1 MRIDDV
7 YLRFCLFFRSPSLL
21 NLALH
26 PPSTLSRSLRKM
38 STTMSDRVLRWA
50 SSHPIL
56 TGFFA
61 LVLLATLYLKWKE
74 ASRGPSVWAN
84 LPGPERTSFLLGYSR
99 DPKKKFG
106 VKNPTAQDREPI
118 IGDDGADITDTPG
131 VSTARLYDEYGC
143 DHLIF
148 PRPLGAD
155 LLVTRDAATMNHI
168 LNDSYNYRRSKA
180 GTKATKIIIG
190 DGVVAVFGDEHKKQ
204 RRMLAPAFS
213 VDSLKAL
220 MPIFTD
226 ATNKMMDRFEK
237 DTSLEER
244 WGKDVKDSVKWF
256 GRVTLD
262 IIGRAGFDYDFGAV
276 EQGPNG
282 LAVRSTF
289 HDAMTSTMNVSPID
303 AVVGA
308 FMFFVVPS
316 LLYILPLTE
325 NVRKLREMRSE
336 LIKTSHKIVQ
346 AKAKQIRKELEAG
359 VDAKETFAGKKDI
372 LHLLMRA
379 NMSPEIRAEDRLSD
393 ETLAGQIVT
402 FIFAGHETSGNT
414 MSWCTF
420 FLALDLEYQQ
430 KLRKHIRETL
440 KALGKDGEAIEDLTW
455 ADLNSEQM
463 RPLDLC
469 IQETL
474 RLRPP
479 ITTTFRYAT
488 KDDQLPVTTP
498 FKTKDGRTLNHI
510 PITAG
515 KEVAISVTGNN
526 MDAKY
531 FGPNP
536 HLFQP
541 ERWNSLP
548 ELHAKSKLPSPYGSF
563 VFNGGPKVCIGN
575 KFAMTEMKIILIRV
589 LAKYRIEPVEG
600 LKYKSVEAVVQRP
613 AVIGFEKEGSQLPL
627 RFVSDP
633 L

>member
-1 MRIDDV
+1 
-7 YLRFCLFFRSPSLL
+7 
-21 NLALH
+21 
-26 PPSTLSRSLRKM
+26 M
-38 STTMSDRVLRWA
+38 STTISDMVLRWSHA
-50 SSHPIL
+50 HPIL
-56 TGFFA
+56 AGLFVPIVA
-61 LVLLATLYLKWKE
+61 ITLYLGLKE
-74 ASRGPSVWAN
+74 ATRGPSVWAN
-84 LPGPERTSFLLGYSR
+84 LPGPKRTSYFLGFSR
-99 DPKKKFG
+99 DSKKKFG
-106 VKNPTAQDREPI
+106 VKNPKAADREPI
-118 IGDDGADITDTPG
+118 LGDGDVDITDTPG
-131 VSTARLYDEYGC
+131 VPTARLYDEHGT
-143 DHLIF
+143 DHLVF
-148 PRPLGAD
+148 PRPLGGE
-155 LLVTRDAATMNHI
+155 LLVTRDAATMNHV
-168 LNDSYNYRRSKA
+168 LNDSYNYTRSTA

-190 DGVVAVFGDEHKKQ
+190 DGIVAVFGDEHKKQ
-204 RRMLAPAFS
+204 RKMLAPAFS
-213 VDSLKAL
+213 VESLRGL
-220 MPIFTD
+220 MPIFTH
-226 ATNKMMDRFEK
+226 ATNQMMDRFAK
-237 DTSLEER
+237 DTSLEKR

-289 HDAMTSTMNVSPID
+289 HAAMTSTMNVSPLD
-303 AVVGA
+303 AIVGA

-316 LLYILPLTE
+316 LLYILPLTD

-336 LIKTSHKIVQ
+336 LIKVSHKIVQ

-359 VDAKETFAGKKDI
+359 VDAKETFGGKKDI

-379 NMSPEIRAEDRLSD
+379 NMSPEIREEDRMSD

-402 FIFAGHETSGNT
+402 FIFAGHETTATT
-414 MSWCTF
+414 MSWCTY
-420 FLALDLEYQQ
+420 FLALNPEYQQ
-430 KLRKHIRETL
+430 TLRSKIQKALR
-440 KALGKDGEAIEDLTW
+440 ALGKDAEAIEELAW
-455 ADLNSEQM
+455 SDLNSDEM
-463 RPLDLC
+463 RPLDHA

-479 ITTTFRYAT
+479 VVTTFRYAA

-498 FKTKDGRTLNHI
+498 LKTKDGRTLSSI

-515 KEVAISVTGNN
+515 KEIAISVTGNN
-526 MDAKY
+526 LDEKY
-531 FGPNP
+531 FGPET
-536 HLFQP
+536 HLFKP
-541 ERWNSLP
+541 DRWNNLP

-613 AVIGFEKEGSQLPL
+613 AVIGYEKEGSQLPL
-627 RFVSDP
+627 RFVVDP

>member
-1 MRIDDV
+1 
-7 YLRFCLFFRSPSLL
+7 
-21 NLALH
+21 
-26 PPSTLSRSLRKM
+26 M
-38 STTMSDRVLRWA
+38 STTLSDKVLRWA
-50 SSHPIL
+50 SLHPIL
-56 TGFFA
+56 SGLFA
-61 LVLLATLYLKWKE
+61 LILVATLYLGWKE

-99 DPKKKFG
+99 NSKKKFS
-106 VKNPTAQDREPI
+106 VKNPKAADREPI
-118 IGDDGADITDTPG
+118 IGDDGTDITDTPG
-131 VSTARLYDEYGC
+131 VSTARLYDEYQC

-148 PRPLGAD
+148 PRPLGGD
-155 LLVTRDAATMNHI
+155 LLITRDVATMNHI
-168 LNDSYNYRRSKA
+168 INDSYNYQRSAA
-180 GTKATKIIIG
+180 GTKATK
-190 DGVVAVFGDEHKKQ
+190 
-204 RRMLAPAFS
+204 
-213 VDSLKAL
+213 
-220 MPIFTD
+220 
-226 ATNKMMDRFEK
+226 
-237 DTSLEER
+237 DTSFEER

-325 NVRKLREMRSE
+325 NVRKMREMRSE
-336 LIKTSHKIVQ
+336 LIKVSQKIVA

-379 NMSPEIRAEDRLSD
+379 NMSPEIRPEDRLSD
-393 ETLAGQIVT
+393 EVLAGQ
-402 FIFAGHETSGNT
+402 S
-414 MSWCTF
+414 
-420 FLALDLEYQQ
+420 YQQ
-430 KLRKHIRETL
+430 KLRSHIQSALHE
-440 KALGKDGEAIEDLTW
+440 LGKDGDAIEDLTW
-455 ADLNSEQM
+455 PDLNSEAM
-463 RPLDLC
+463 RPLDQC

-479 ITTTFRYAT
+479 VMTTFRYAT
-488 KDDQLPVTTP
+488 KDDQLPITTP
-498 FKTKDGRTLNHI
+498 LKTKDGRTLTSI
-510 PITAG
+510 PVTAG

-526 MDAKY
+526 MDPKY
-531 FGPNP
+531 FGPDT

-541 ERWNSLP
+541 DRWNHLP
-548 ELHAKSKLPSPYGSF
+548 DLHAKSKLPSPYGSF
-563 VFNGGPKVCIGN
+563 VFNSGPKVCIGN

-613 AVIGFEKEGSQLPL
+613 A
-627 RFVSDP
+627 
-633 L
+633 

>member
-1 MRIDDV
+1 
-7 YLRFCLFFRSPSLL
+7 
-21 NLALH
+21 
-26 PPSTLSRSLRKM
+26 M
-38 STTMSDRVLRWA
+38 STAVSDLVLRWSKA
-50 SSHPIL
+50 HPIL
-56 TGFFA
+56 AA
-61 LVLLATLYLKWKE
+61 LFTLLLATALYLGLKE
-74 ASRGPSVWAN
+74 ATRGPSVWAH
-84 LPGPERTSFLLGYSR
+84 LPGPKRSSFFLGYSR
-99 DPKKKFG
+99 DAKKKFG
-106 VKNPTAQDREPI
+106 VKDPNAPDREPI
-118 IGDDGADITDTPG
+118 IGDGGVDITDTPG
-131 VSTARLYDEYGC
+131 VSTARLYDEYGV
-143 DHLIF
+143 DHLVF
-148 PRPLGAD
+148 PRPLGGE
-155 LLVTRDAATMNHI
+155 LLITRDAATMNHV
-168 LNDSYNYRRSKA
+168 LNDSYHYTRSTA

-190 DGVVAVFGDEHKKQ
+190 DGIVAVFGDEHKKQ
-204 RRMLAPAFS
+204 RKMLAPAFS
-213 VDSLKAL
+213 AESLKGL
-220 MPIFTD
+220 MPIFTH
-226 ATNKMMDRFEK
+226 ATNQMMDRFEK
-237 DTSLEER
+237 DTSLEKR

-289 HDAMTSTMNVSPID
+289 HAAMTSTMNVSPLD

-316 LLYILPLTE
+316 LLYILPLTD

-336 LIKTSHKIVQ
+336 LIKVSHKIVQ

-379 NMSPEIRAEDRLSD
+379 NMSPDIREEDRLSD

-402 FIFAGHETSGNT
+402 FIFAGHETTATT
-414 MSWCTF
+414 MSWCTY
-420 FLALDLEYQQ
+420 FLALNPEYQQ
-430 KLRKHIRETL
+430 TLRSNIQKALR
-440 KALGKDGEAIEDLTW
+440 ALGKDAEAIEELSW
-455 ADLNSEQM
+455 ADLNSDEM
-463 RPLDLC
+463 RPLDHA

-479 ITTTFRYAT
+479 VVTTFRYAV

-498 FKTKDGRTLNHI
+498 LKTKDGRTLSTI
-510 PITAG
+510 PIAAG
-515 KEVAISVTGNN
+515 KEIAISVTGNN
-526 MDAKY
+526 LDEKY
-531 FGPNP
+531 FGAET
-536 HLFQP
+536 HLFKP
-541 ERWNSLP
+541 DRWNNLP

-613 AVIGFEKEGSQLPL
+613 AVIGYEKEGSQLPL
-627 RFVSDP
+627 RFIADP

>member
-1 MRIDDV
+1 MTT
-7 YLRFCLFFRSPSLL
+7 
-21 NLALH
+21 
-26 PPSTLSRSLRKM
+26 TLSDK
-38 STTMSDRVLRWA
+38 VLRWA

-56 TGFFA
+56 AGLFA
-61 LVLLATLYLKWKE
+61 LVLITTLYLGWKE
-74 ASRGPSVWAN
+74 ATRGPSVWAN
-84 LPGPERTSFLLGYSR
+84 LPGPERTSFFVGYSR
-99 DPKKKFG
+99 DAKKKMG
-106 VKNPTAQDREPI
+106 VKDPRAEDREPI

-131 VSTARLYDEYGC
+131 VSTARLYDEYAC
-143 DHLIF
+143 DHLVF
-148 PRPLGAD
+148 PRPLGGD
-155 LLVTRDAATMNHI
+155 LLITRDAATMNHI
-168 LNDSYNYRRSKA
+168 LSDSYTYQRSAA
-180 GTKATKIIIG
+180 GTKATKLIIG

-213 VDSLKAL
+213 VESLKAL
-220 MPIFTD
+220 MPVFTE
-226 ATNKMMDRFEK
+226 ATNKMMRRFEQ
-237 DTSLEER
+237 DTSLEQR

-262 IIGRAGFDYDFGAV
+262 IIGHAGFDYDFGAV

-336 LIKTSHKIVQ
+336 LIKVSHKIV
-346 AKAKQIRKELEAG
+346 ARKAKQIRAELEAG

-379 NMSPEIRAEDRLSD
+379 NMSPEIRPKERLSD

-402 FIFAGHETSGNT
+402 FIFAGHETTATT

-420 FLALDLEYQQ
+420 FLSLNAAYQQ
-430 KLRKHIRETL
+430 QLRTHLQTALREM
-440 KALGKDGEAIEDLTW
+440 GRDGESIEQLTW
-455 ADLNSEQM
+455 GELNSDAM
-463 RPLDLC
+463 RPLDQC

-479 ITTTFRYAT
+479 VMTTFRYAT
-488 KDDQLPVTTP
+488 KDDTLPVTTP
-498 FKTKDGRTLNHI
+498 FKTNDGRTLASI

-515 KEVAISVTGNN
+515 KEIAISVTGNN
-526 MDAKY
+526 LDPKY
-531 FGPNP
+531 FGADP
-536 HLFQP
+536 HRFHP
-541 ERWNSLP
+541 HRWNSLP
-548 ELHAKSKLPSPYGSF
+548 TLHTSSKLPSPFGSF

-589 LAKYRIEPVEG
+589 LAKYRIEPVDG
-600 LKYKSVEAVVQRP
+600 LRYKSVEAVVQRP

-627 RFVSDP
+627 RFVKDP

>member
-1 MRIDDV
+1 
-7 YLRFCLFFRSPSLL
+7 
-21 NLALH
+21 
-26 PPSTLSRSLRKM
+26 M
-38 STTMSDRVLRWA
+38 STTLSDKVLGWA
-50 SSHPIL
+50 SLHPIL
-56 TGFFA
+56 AAILT
-61 LVLLATLYLKWKE
+61 LVLTASLYLAWKS
-74 ASRGPSVWAN
+74 ATTKPSVWAN
-84 LPGPERTSFLLGYSR
+84 LPGPERTSFLTGYSR
-99 DPKKKFG
+99 DTKKKFG
-106 VKNPTAQDREPI
+106 VKSLTASDRTPI

-131 VSTARLYDEYGC
+131 VSTARLYDEYEC
-143 DHLIF
+143 DHLVF
-148 PRPLGAD
+148 PRPLGGE
-155 LLVTRDAATMNHI
+155 LLITRDAATMNHI
-168 LNDSYNYRRSKA
+168 LNDSYNYTRSTA

-190 DGVVAVFGDEHKKQ
+190 NGVVAVFGDEHKKQ
-204 RRMLAPAFS
+204 RKMLAPAFS
-213 VDSLKAL
+213 VDSLKGL
-220 MPIFTD
+220 MPIFTH
-226 ATNKMMDRFEK
+226 ATNQMMERFGK

-244 WGKDVKDSVKWF
+244 WGPDVKDSVKWF

-325 NVRKLREMRSE
+325 NVRKMREMRNE
-336 LIKTSHKIVQ
+336 LIKCSHKIVA
-346 AKAKQIRKELEAG
+346 AKAKQIGKELEAG
-359 VDAKETFAGKKDI
+359 VDAKETFGGKKDI

-379 NMSPEIRAEDRLSD
+379 NMSPEIRPQDRLSD

-420 FLALDLEYQQ
+420 FLALDLDYQS
-430 KLRKHIRETL
+430 KLRQHIQKAL
-440 KALGKDGEAIEDLTW
+440 KELGKDGDAITELTW
-455 ADLNSEQM
+455 ADVNSEEM
-463 RPLDLC
+463 RPLDHC

-479 ITTTFRYAT
+479 ITTTFRYST

-498 FKTKDGRTLNHI
+498 FKTKDGRTLSTI
-510 PITAG
+510 PVTAG
-515 KEVAISVTGNN
+515 QEIAISVTGNN
-526 MDAKY
+526 MDSKY
-531 FGPNP
+531 FGSDP
-536 HLFQP
+536 HLFKP
-541 ERWNSLP
+541 ERWNNLP
-548 ELHAKSKLPSPYGSF
+548 ELHARSKLPSPYGSF
-563 VFNGGPKVCIGN
+563 VFNGGPKVCIGS
-575 KFAMTEMKIILIRV
+575 KFAMTEMKVILVNV